1 MARIQFLGVPVDIL
15 TESETIGLAVD
26 AMRRSVFRRHVALN
40 AAKFVMMRS
49 NEELRRDV
57 VESDIIGIDGMG
69 IILALRLLG
78 YFKGERVPGID
89 LMEGLMAG
97 CAADGF
103 RPYVLG
109 ARRDVLDRAIEAA
122 QKRWPGLQFAGTRD
136 GYFTREQEA
145 DVVAEIAQSGADCLF
160 VAMPTP
166 RKEQFLRRNAHLL
179 NVPFVMGVGG
189 SIDVLAGLVK
199 RAPRWMQRSGLEWFY
214 RIEQEP
220 RRMFWRYATTNTKFA
235 AILAGAMAGKIFGRP
250 AIRTECP

>member
-1 MARIQFLGVPVDIL
+1 MARIHFLGVPVDIL
-15 TESETIGLAVD
+15 SESETIGLAID
-26 AMRRSVFRRHVALN
+26 AMRRSILRRHVALN
-40 AAKFVMMRS
+40 VAKFVTMRH

-69 IILALRLLG
+69 IILALRLFG

-89 LMEGLMAG
+89 LMEGLMAR
-97 CAADGF
+97 CAAEGF

-109 ARRDVLDRAIEAA
+109 ARREVLERALAVARE
-122 QKRWPGLQFAGTRD
+122 RWPGLQFAGARD
-136 GYFTREQEA
+136 GYFTPAQEA
-145 DVVAEIAQSGADCLF
+145 AVVADIARSGADCLF

-166 RKEQFLRRNAHLL
+166 RKEQFLRRHANQL
-179 NVPFVMGVGG
+179 NVPFIMGVGG

-220 RRMFWRYATTNTKFA
+220 RRMFWRYASTNTRFVG
-235 AILAGAMAGKIFGRP
+235 ILATALAARVLGRQ
-250 AIRTECP
+250 AIRAEAS